1 MQINISARHGQLS
14 EATREKITAKVEK
27 LSRFFER
34 LTVIDVT
41 VDLEHRE
48 TPNVELLV
56 SAEHK
61 HDFVARDRTDNLLTS
76 VESVV
81 HKVEQQLKKYKSKL
95 QDRRSPGGARV
106 AEERTSTPEES
117 SAEDDSVL

>member
-1 MQINISARHGQLS
+1 M
-14 EATREKITAKVEK
+14 
-27 LSRFFER
+27 
-34 LTVIDVT
+34 
-41 VDLEHRE
+41 
-48 TPNVELLV
+48 ELLV

-76 VESVV
+76 VDSVV

-106 AEERTSTPEES
+106 AQERPASPEES